1 MSRGIGPN
9 SPQSVVPQRWG
20 YPFWDVVRDM
30 ADQGLSRAQT
40 AKALGYRSRR
50 FEVLLRNN
58 PHLDP
63 FEPRLV
69 VATYIRDTGEGFRA
83 ALERMAAAHYTLAA
97 ASREI
102 GFSTPEALA
111 AAMRDRGVYVRFKRF
126 DVIGAY
132 ERKHRTTLAQS
143 LVAMSA
149 KGFSRNA
156 AAKAIGLNSGAALK
170 YQMQI
175 RGIQVEFPRRARS
188 AKPRAG
194 GKHPWRTY
202 SENAIQNSK
211 RNIP

>member
-9 SPQSVVPQRWG
+9 SPQRVVPERWG

-63 FEPRLV
+63 FESRLV
-69 VATYIRDTGEGFRA
+69 VSTYIRDTGEGFRA

-102 GFSTPEALA
+102 GFSTPESLS
-111 AAMRDRGVYVRFKRF
+111 AAMRSRNVDVRFNRF
-126 DVIGAY
+126 DAIAAY
-132 ERKHRTTLAQS
+132 ERKHKTTLEKA
-143 LVAMSA
+143 LAAMSA
-149 KGFSRNA
+149 KGFSRHA

-170 YQMQI
+170 YQMQV
-175 RGIQVEFPRRARS
+175 RGIEVEFPRRAHS
-188 AKPRAG
+188 AKRPVG
-194 GKHPWRTY
+194 GKHPWRTD
-202 SENAIQNSK
+202 SETAIQNSK
-211 RNIP
+211 RNIL